1 MAEVLV
7 RTLLLTPCNVLYLIA
22 RWIWIKQLSKQDP
35 SFFIPTWLT
44 QVVMRTLTLI
54 QNTADHYKEDEGYV
68 LRIDGD
74 KEQGGR
80 SKGDTVSLR
89 YKSRGQK

>member
-54 QNTADHYKEDEGYV
+54 QNTADHYNFPLTKTKRKQINK
-68 LRIDGD
+68 RI
-74 KEQGGR
+74 
-80 SKGDTVSLR
+80 STP
-89 YKSRGQK
+89 